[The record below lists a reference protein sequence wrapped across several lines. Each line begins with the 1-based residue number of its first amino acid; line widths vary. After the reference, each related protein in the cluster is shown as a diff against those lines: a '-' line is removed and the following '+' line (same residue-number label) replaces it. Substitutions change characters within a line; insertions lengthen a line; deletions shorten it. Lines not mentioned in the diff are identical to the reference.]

1 MLFPNH
7 PAYAEMRPGMGLAYM
22 PGANALGYQPGAH
35 ALLGYAAPAHDLGYL
50 PGANA
55 LGGLG
60 DLSQSMETAAIN
72 AGVAQQSDLDLLNS
86 LGATD
91 IDLENLIQ
99 GIVTLPQ
106 LYAQYGVTISPG
118 STAIANTTPSAT
130 PIVYNAPAQG
140 PSPAAAGQVPS
151 GSTLLYVAS
160 FQSYNKTGADVI
172 AFINQNLGGHGMS
185 VISSQVT
192 NTSAL
197 GTSPTSIQMTVL
209 DSVGHAL
216 LTDAKSILDS
226 LANSASGGLSSS
238 SLNIVAYGAQ
248 SASPGIAP
256 SVPGASATTL
266 TQWFESNAGYI
277 GLGVV
282 ALVFGSAM
290 IHSLGGKRR

>member
-35 ALLGYAAPAHDLGYL
+35 ALLGYA
-50 PGANA
+50 PGSIT
-55 LGGLG
+55 LG
-60 DLSQSMETAAIN
+60 DFSPSMESAA
-72 AGVAQQSDLDLLNS
+72 VASGYSQSDLDLLNS

-91 IDLENLIQ
+91 QDLENLIN
-99 GIVTLPQ
+99 GNVTLTQ
-106 LYAQYGVTISPG
+106 VYAEYGVTIPSG
-118 STAIANTTPSAT
+118 STATANSSSSSTP
-130 PIVYNAPAQG
+130 VYNAPAQG

-192 NTSAL
+192 NTSVL

-238 SLNIVAYGAQ
+238 NLSIVAYGSQ

-256 SVPGASATTL
+256 AAASTNL
-266 TQWFESNAGYI
+266 TQWFENNAGYI

-282 ALVFGSAM
+282 AVVLGSAM
-290 IHSLGGKRR
+290 INSLGGKRR